1 MKFKYLFLSLFFI
14 GFKAFSQ
21 ENKNILFTLD
31 NEPYYSQE
39 FLTVYKKN
47 LQLVTDSKS
56 DLESYLKLFID
67 YKLKVKEAKSLGLDT
82 LQKFKNELKQYKN
95 NLVLPYLK
103 DKEVTNKLI
112 KEAYDRLKKEVNV
125 SHILIF
131 LKPEAIPNDTLIA
144 YNTLIEARN
153 LILEGNDFAEIAKKY
168 SKDPTVEQNGGS
180 IGYFT
185 ALQMVYPFENM
196 AFETPV
202 NEVSMPFR
210 TKFGFH
216 ILKVNAIRESE
227 GEVEVAHI
235 MFKNDSLAAK
245 RKIDSVYDILLSD
258 KSDFYELAKKVSEDR
273 ASGIKGGKLD
283 KFGTGK
289 MIEDFSKISFSLKK
303 EGDISKPF
311 KTQFGWHIVKLIKK
325 YPLESFE
332 IMEEK
337 LKQEVEKDERSNLI
351 SKAVINKLFQQY
363 TITVNEAALQQF
375 YREDWK
381 NNSENFQQNLFSIN
395 NKNILQN
402 KFITYLK
409 TVVNTPLNEAFTAFK
424 EKEILE
430 YYTENIEYSNPEFAT
445 TYKEFNEGLLL
456 FDLLEKEV
464 WEKAKDSI
472 GLQTYFNSNK
482 GKYKSNDLKTRKGEV
497 ISDYQNYL
505 EINFSKQLRDKYFVK
520 IESAEKKRLKK
531 LKI

>member
-1 MKFKYLFLSLFFI
+1 MKFKYLFLTLFFI
-14 GFKAFSQ
+14 GFEVFSQ
-21 ENKNILFTLD
+21 ENQNILFTID
-31 NEPYYSQE
+31 GEPYYSQE

-56 DLESYLKLFID
+56 DLDSYLKLFID
-67 YKLKVKEAKSLGLDT
+67 YKLKVKKGKSIGLDT

-131 LKPEAIPNDTLIA
+131 LKPEASPKDTLLA
-144 YNTLIEARN
+144 YNALIEARN

-196 AFETPV
+196 AYKTPV
-202 NEVSMPFR
+202 NEVSIPFR

-216 ILKVNAIRESE
+216 ILKVNAIRESV

-235 MFKNDSLAAK
+235 MFKNDNLEAK
-245 RKIDSVYDILLSD
+245 RKIDSVYNVLLTN
-258 KSDFYELAKKVSEDR
+258 KSDFYELAKKISEDR
-273 ASGIKGGKLD
+273 ASGMKGGKLA
-283 KFGTGK
+283 KFGSGA
-289 MIEDFSKISFSLKK
+289 MIEDFSKVSFSLKN

-325 YPLESFE
+325 YPIESLEK
-332 IMEEK
+332 MRAK

-351 SKAVINKLFQQY
+351 SKAVINKLLHQY

-375 YREDWK
+375 FTEDWK
-381 NNSENFQQNLFSIN
+381 NNSENFQQNLISIN

-409 TVVNTPLNEAFTAFK
+409 TVVNMPLNEAFIAFK
-424 EKEILE
+424 EKEVLE
-430 YYTENIEYSNPEFAT
+430 YYKENIEYSNPEFAT
-445 TYKEFNEGLLL
+445 TYKEFHEGLLL

-472 GLQTYFNSNK
+472 GLQNYFNSNSK
-482 GKYKSNDLKTRKGEV
+482 KYKSNELKNIKGEV

-505 EINFSKQLRDKYFVK
+505 ETLFSKQLRDKYTVK
-520 IESAEKKRLKK
+520 INSSEKKRLKK